1 MLWFTNHSAAPRPD
15 TMKPDSDSPPSA
27 PLARLDTLHVPKSCD
42 VLADYLRQKI
52 LDGTLPDGALL
63 PGERSLVEQT
73 GLSRGSVREA
83 LRILE
88 AEGLVTTRPGR
99 YGGSRATRPTGSTVS
114 RQIALFAR
122 GSQLPLA
129 AIVQAR
135 EAIEPP
141 LAELAARHRTEQ
153 DLATLRQIDA
163 RLQEAY
169 DDVPAYLAENVN
181 WHCALAAASHNALLE
196 AFMHSIANLIH
207 EASAIRNFATDE
219 VRSLVLKAHARILD
233 AVEKQDAPAARRRM
247 ERHVQAYSAHLRI
260 LIDRPD

>member
-1 MLWFTNHSAAPRPD
+1 MATDSPKPGPERNSAA
-15 TMKPDSDSPPSA
+15 
-27 PLARLDTLHVPKSCD
+27 LARLDTLRVPKSCD

-52 LDGTLPDGALL
+52 VDGTIPDGALL
-63 PGERSLVEQT
+63 PGERDLVEQT

-88 AEGLVTTRPGR
+88 AEGLVSTRPGR

-129 AIVQAR
+129 AIIEAR

-141 LAELAARHRTEQ
+141 LAELAARHRTGE
-153 DLATLRQIDA
+153 DLATLREIDA

-196 AFMHSIANLIH
+196 AFMRSIANLIH
-207 EASAIRNFATDE
+207 EASAIKDFATDE

-233 AVEKQDAPAARRRM
+233 AVEKQDAAAARRRM
-247 ERHVQAYSAHLRI
+247 ERHVQAYSAHLRT
-260 LIDRPD
+260 LLDRQR